1 MNASPAGKPSRF
13 GALRELKTLLPYL
26 RTYRS
31 RVVWGVFFVFATNVF
46 AILFPRV
53 LQEAIDG
60 LEKNLS
66 GARLLQAAGLLLL
79 VSAGEGLFRYLMRQT
94 IIVVS
99 RLVEYDLRNDF
110 FRHLQRMSRSFYHR
124 HSTGDLMARATNDL
138 NSVRT
143 ALGPGI
149 MYSANTL
156 VVGFGAFAA
165 MMYMNQK
172 LTLLAMLTFPL
183 IVIMVNRTMGKIHS
197 TYERIQ
203 AQFSQIT
210 TRVQENLSGIRVI
223 KSYLREDFEIEQ
235 FAGLNRVYAQE
246 NVSLGKVEGVLWA
259 GMGFL
264 SGFGVL
270 LLLWVGGL
278 EVIDG
283 NLSKGQFVAFFTYLG
298 MLTWPMIALGWV
310 INVVQQGT
318 ASMGRLNRIFETAPE
333 IRDNEQTDHTIT
345 KLRGEIEFQNVSF
358 AYKENTWALRHI
370 NLKIPAGMTLAIV
383 GHTGS
388 GKSTLVNLIPRLL
401 DATEGRILIDGRDIK
416 TVPLEILRREIGFVP
431 QETFL
436 FSETIKENIEFGV
449 ENGDGASMISS
460 AKIARLHEEVESF
473 AERYDTMLGERGIN
487 LSGGQ
492 KQRTAIA
499 RAVARQPRILILD
512 DALSSVDTYTE
523 DAILHGL
530 SGVMHERTSI
540 IISHRVSTVRDADLI
555 IVLQDGR
562 IVEKGTHELLML
574 QNGLY
579 AELSRMQQLEEDLE
593 TL

>member
-1 MNASPAGKPSRF
+1 MNENKTKKPGRLAG
-13 GALRELKTLLPYL
+13 LRELKTLLPYL
-26 RTYRS
+26 RKYRG
-31 RVVWGVFFVFATNVF
+31 RVAFGVVFIIVTNLF
-46 AILFPRV
+46 ALMLPRV
-53 LQEAIDG
+53 LQMAIDS
-60 LEKNLS
+60 LEAALTT
-66 GARLLQAAGLLLL
+66 ARLLWFAGLILL
-79 VSAGEGLFRYLMRQT
+79 VSAGEGFFRFLMRQT

-110 FRHLQRMSRSFYHR
+110 FQHLQTMARSFYHR

-143 ALGPGI
+143 VLGPGI
-149 MYSANTL
+149 MYSSNTV
-156 VVGFGAFAA
+156 VVGLGAFIA

-172 LTLLAMLTFPL
+172 LTLVAMLTLPL
-183 IVIMVNRTMGKIHS
+183 MVIIVHRTMGKIYA

-203 AQFSQIT
+203 EQFSKIT

-235 FAGLNRVYAQE
+235 FSHLNREYMQQSVH
-246 NVSLGKVEGVLWA
+246 LGKIEGVLWA

-264 SGFGVL
+264 SGAGVL
-270 LLLWVGGL
+270 LLLWIGGL

-283 NLSKGQFVAFFTYLG
+283 HLSKGEFVAFFTYLG

-318 ASMGRLNRIFETAPE
+318 ASMGRLNRVLETAPE
-333 IRDNEQTDHTIT
+333 IRDNEQTDYTVTRLH
-345 KLRGEIEFQNVSF
+345 GEIEFQNVSF
-358 AYKENTWALRHI
+358 AFNENAYALRQV
-370 NLKIPAGMTLAIV
+370 NLKIPAGLTLAIV

-401 DATEGRILIDGRDIK
+401 EATEGRILMDGMDIK
-416 TVPLEILRREIGFVP
+416 KIPLEVLRQEIGFVP

-449 ENGDGASMISS
+449 QNGNGASMVSA

-473 AERYDTMLGERGIN
+473 SERYDTMLGERGIN

-499 RAVARQPRILILD
+499 RAVMRQPRILILD

-530 SGVMHERTSI
+530 RGVMRERTSI

-555 IVLQDGR
+555 VVLKDGR

-574 QNGLY
+574 HNGLY

>member
-1 MNASPAGKPSRF
+1 MNESPIKKQNRLSG
-13 GALRELKTLLPYL
+13 LRELKTLLPYL
-26 RTYRS
+26 RKYRG
-31 RVVWGVFFVFATNVF
+31 RALWGMCFVVLTNVF

-53 LQEAIDG
+53 LQLAIDD
-60 LEKNLS
+60 LEKGLS
-66 GARLLQAAGLLLL
+66 GIRLLQAAGLLLL
-79 VSAGEGLFRYLMRQT
+79 VSAGEGFFRYLMRQT

-110 FRHLQRMSRSFYHR
+110 FRHLQRMARSFYHR
-124 HSTGDLMARATNDL
+124 HATGDLMARATNDL

-149 MYSANTL
+149 MYSANTF
-156 VVGFGAFAA
+156 VVGLGAFAA
-165 MMYMNQK
+165 MLYMNQK
-172 LTLLAMLTFPL
+172 LTLLAMLTLPL
-183 IVIMVNRTMGKIHS
+183 MVIIVYRTMGKIHS

-203 AQFSQIT
+203 AQFSKIT

-235 FAGLNRVYAQE
+235 FAGLNREYARE
-246 NVSLGKVEGVLWA
+246 NISLGKVEGVLWG

-264 SGFGVL
+264 SGFAVL

-278 EVIDG
+278 EVING
-283 NLSKGQFVAFFTYLG
+283 NLSKGEFVAFFAYLS

-333 IRDNEQTDHTIT
+333 IRDNERTEHTIT
-345 KLRGEIEFQNVSF
+345 NLRGEIELQDVSF
-358 AYKENTWALRHI
+358 AYKENTWALRHL

-401 DATEGRILIDGRDIK
+401 DATEGRILLDGRDIK
-416 TVPLEILRREIGFVP
+416 TIPLEVLRREIGFVP

-436 FSETIKENIEFGV
+436 FSETIKENILFGV
-449 ENGDGASMISS
+449 EHEDETSMISS
-460 AKIARLHEEVESF
+460 AKIARVHEEVESF
-473 AERYDTMLGERGIN
+473 AERYETMLGERGIN

-499 RAVARQPRILILD
+499 RAVMRQPRILILD

-530 SGVMHERTSI
+530 RGVMRERTSI
-540 IISHRVSTVRDADLI
+540 IISHRVSTVRDADHI
-555 IVLQDGR
+555 IVLREGR
-562 IVEKGTHELLML
+562 IAEQGTHDLLML
-574 QNGLY
+574 KNGIY

>member
-1 MNASPAGKPSRF
+1 MNEKKSENKSRL
-13 GALRELKTLLPYL
+13 GRLRELKTLLPYL
-26 RTYRS
+26 RKYRG
-31 RVVWGVFFVFATNVF
+31 RVAFGVFFIIATNVF
-46 AILFPRV
+46 ALLLPRV
-53 LQEAIDG
+53 LQYAIDG

-66 GARLLQAAGLLLL
+66 ARGLMLAAGMLLF
-79 VSAGEGLFRYLMRQT
+79 VSAGEGLFRFLMRQT

-110 FRHLQRMSRSFYHR
+110 FRHLQNMARSFYHR
-124 HSTGDLMARATNDL
+124 HATGDLMARATNDL

-143 ALGPGI
+143 VLGPGI
-149 MYSANTL
+149 MYSANT
-156 VVGFGAFAA
+156 VMVGLGAFAA
-165 MMYMNQK
+165 MMFMNKK
-172 LTLLAMLTFPL
+172 LALLAMLTFPFM
-183 IVIMVNRTMGKIHS
+183 VIIVNRTMGKIYS

-203 AQFSQIT
+203 EQFSKIT

-223 KSYLREDFEIEQ
+223 KSYLREDFEIAQ
-235 FAGLNRVYAQE
+235 FAALNRVYMQE
-246 NVSLGKVEGVLWA
+246 SVSLGKIEGVLWA

-283 NLSKGQFVAFFTYLG
+283 RLSKGQFVAFFTYLG

-318 ASMGRLNRIFETAPE
+318 ASMGRLNRILETAPE
-333 IRDNEQTDHTIT
+333 ICDNGQTNHAIT
-345 KLRGEIEFQNVSF
+345 AIRGEIEFQNVSF
-358 AYKENTWALRHI
+358 AYKDGVNVLRQI
-370 NLKIPAGMTLAIV
+370 NLKIPAGMALAIV

-401 DATEGRILIDGRDIK
+401 DTAEGRILIDGRDIK
-416 TVPLEILRREIGFVP
+416 NIPLEILRREIGFVP

-449 ENGDGASMISS
+449 EDGNGVSMISS

-473 AERYDTMLGERGIN
+473 SERYDTMLGERGIN

-499 RAVARQPRILILD
+499 RAVMRQPSILILD

-530 SGVMHERTSI
+530 RGVMRERTSI

-555 IVLQDGR
+555 IVLKDGR
-562 IVEKGTHELLML
+562 IAEQGTHELLML
-574 QNGLY
+574 KNGLY

>member
-1 MNASPAGKPSRF
+1 MSQSQTEKKSRF
-13 GALRELKTLLPYL
+13 GALKELRTLLPYL
-26 RTYRS
+26 RKYRS
-31 RVVWGVFFVFATNVF
+31 RVIWGMGFVIATNIF
-46 AILFPRV
+46 AILLPRV

-60 LEKNLS
+60 LEKELS
-66 GARLLQAAGLLLL
+66 STRLLLAAGVLLL

-110 FRHLQRMSRSFYHR
+110 FRHLQSMARSFYHC

-149 MYSANTL
+149 MYSVNTL
-156 VVGFGAFAA
+156 IVGLGAFTA
-165 MMYMNQK
+165 MMLMNQK
-172 LTLLAMLTFPL
+172 LTLLTMLTFPVM
-183 IVIMVNRTMGKIHS
+183 VIIVNRTMGKIHS

-203 AQFSQIT
+203 AQFSKIT

-223 KSYLREDFEIEQ
+223 KSYLREDFEIAQ
-235 FAGLNRVYAQE
+235 FADLNREYARE

-283 NLSKGQFVAFFTYLG
+283 HLSKGQFVAFFTYLG

-318 ASMGRLNRIFETAPE
+318 ASMGRLNRIFETVPE
-333 IRDNEQTDHTIT
+333 IQDNEHTDRTIT

-358 AYKENTWALRHI
+358 AYKENTWALRHL

-401 DATEGRILIDGRDIK
+401 DATEGRILLDGRDIK
-416 TVPLEILRREIGFVP
+416 NIPLEVLRREIGFVP

-449 ENGDGASMISS
+449 ENGDGTSMVSS

-499 RAVARQPRILILD
+499 RAVMRQPRVLILD

-530 SGVMHERTSI
+530 RGVMRERTSI
-540 IISHRVSTVRDADLI
+540 IISHRVSTVRDADHI

-562 IVEKGTHELLML
+562 IAEQGTHDLLL
-574 QNGLY
+574 LKNGLY

>member
-1 MNASPAGKPSRF
+1 MNEDKVQKPGRLAG
-13 GALRELKTLLPYL
+13 LRELKTLLPYL
-26 RTYRS
+26 RKYRG
-31 RVVWGVFFVFATNVF
+31 RVAFGVVFIIVTNLF
-46 AILFPRV
+46 ALMLPRV
-53 LQEAIDG
+53 LQMAIDS
-60 LEKNLS
+60 LEAALTTE
-66 GARLLQAAGLLLL
+66 RLLWFAGLILL
-79 VSAGEGLFRYLMRQT
+79 VSAGEGFFRFLMRQT

-110 FRHLQRMSRSFYHR
+110 FRHLQAMARSFYHR

-143 ALGPGI
+143 VLGPGI
-149 MYSANTL
+149 MYSSNTV
-156 VVGFGAFAA
+156 VVGLGAFIA

-172 LTLLAMLTFPL
+172 LTLVAMLTLPL
-183 IVIMVNRTMGKIHS
+183 MVIIVHRTMGKIYA

-203 AQFSQIT
+203 EQFSKIT

-223 KSYLREDFEIEQ
+223 KSYLREGFEIEQ
-235 FAGLNRVYAQE
+235 FSHLNREYMQQSVH
-246 NVSLGKVEGVLWA
+246 LGKIEGVLWA

-264 SGFGVL
+264 SGAGVL
-270 LLLWVGGL
+270 LLLWIGGV

-283 NLSKGQFVAFFTYLG
+283 HLSKGEFVAFFTYLG

-318 ASMGRLNRIFETAPE
+318 ASMGRLNRILETAPE
-333 IRDNEQTDHTIT
+333 IRDNEQTDYTIT
-345 KLRGEIEFQNVSF
+345 RLRGEIEFQNVGF
-358 AYKENTWALRHI
+358 AFNENAYALRHV
-370 NLKIPAGMTLAIV
+370 NLKIPAGLTLAIV

-401 DATEGRILIDGRDIK
+401 EATEGRILMDGVDLKKI
-416 TVPLEILRREIGFVP
+416 PLDVLRREIGFVP

-449 ENGDGASMISS
+449 QNGNGTSMVSA

-473 AERYDTMLGERGIN
+473 SERYETMLGERGIN

-499 RAVARQPRILILD
+499 RAVMRQPRILILD

-530 SGVMHERTSI
+530 RGVMRERTSI

-555 IVLQDGR
+555 IVLKDGH
-562 IVEKGTHELLML
+562 IAEKGTHELLML

>member
-1 MNASPAGKPSRF
+1 MNASSHNKPNPLH
-13 GALRELKTLLPYL
+13 ALRELKALLPYL
-26 RTYRS
+26 RKYRGP
-31 RVVWGVFFVFATNVF
+31 VLWGGFFIIATNIF
-46 AILFPRV
+46 ALLLPRV
-53 LQEAIDG
+53 IQEAIDG
-60 LEKNLS
+60 LEKDLN
-66 GARLLQAAGLLLL
+66 ARALLVAAGLILG
-79 VSAGEGLFRYLMRQT
+79 VSAGEGFFRYLMRQT

-110 FRHLQRMSRSFYHR
+110 FRHLQNMARSFYHR
-124 HSTGDLMARATNDL
+124 HATGDLMARATNDL

-143 ALGPGI
+143 VLGPGI
-149 MYSANTL
+149 MYSANTV
-156 VVGFGAFAA
+156 VVGLGAFAA
-165 MMYMNQK
+165 MMFMNQK
-172 LTLLAMLTFPL
+172 LTLLAMLTFPFMV
-183 IVIMVNRTMGKIHS
+183 VIVNRTMEKIHS

-203 AQFSQIT
+203 AQFSKIT

-223 KSYLREDFEIEQ
+223 KSYLREDFEIAQ
-235 FAGLNRVYAQE
+235 FSELNRVYME
-246 NVSLGKVEGVLWA
+246 DNVALGKTEGVLWA

-270 LLLWVGGL
+270 LLLYVGGL
-278 EVIDG
+278 EVIAG
-283 NLSKGQFVAFFTYLG
+283 NLTKGQFVAFFTYLS

-318 ASMGRLNRIFETAPE
+318 ASMGRLNRILETPAE
-333 IRDNEQTDHTIT
+333 IRDDEHTDHRINSI
-345 KLRGEIEFQNVSF
+345 RGEIEFQNVSF
-358 AYKENTWALRHI
+358 AYNENATALRHI

-401 DATEGRILIDGRDIK
+401 DATEGRLLIDGHDLK
-416 TVPLEILRREIGFVP
+416 TIPLEVLRREIGFVP

-436 FSETIKENIEFGV
+436 FSETIKENIEFGLQ
-449 ENGDGASMISS
+449 NGDGASMISA
-460 AKIARLHEEVESF
+460 AKIARVHEEVEGF

-499 RAVARQPRILILD
+499 RAVVRQPRILILD

-523 DAILHGL
+523 DAILQGL
-530 SGVMHERTSI
+530 RGVMRERTSI

-555 IVLQDGR
+555 IVLKDGR
-562 IVEKGTHELLML
+562 IAEKGTHDLLL
-574 QNGLY
+574 LHNGLY

>member
-1 MNASPAGKPSRF
+1 MNASPNTKKSRLS
-13 GALRELKTLLPYL
+13 GLHELRTLRPYL
-26 RTYRS
+26 HKYRS
-31 RVVWGVFFVFATNVF
+31 RVLWGMCFVISTNIF
-46 AILFPRV
+46 AILLPRV

-60 LEKNLS
+60 LEKEMS
-66 GARLLQAAGLLLL
+66 GTLLLQAAGLLLL
-79 VSAGEGLFRYLMRQT
+79 VSAGEGFFRYLMRQT

-99 RLVEYDLRNDF
+99 RLIEYDLRNDF
-110 FRHLQRMSRSFYHR
+110 FRHLQQMARSFYHR

-156 VVGFGAFAA
+156 IVGLGAFAA

-172 LTLLAMLTFPL
+172 LTLLAMLTFPAM
-183 IVIMVNRTMGKIHS
+183 VIIVNRTMGKIHS

-203 AQFSQIT
+203 AQFSKIT

-223 KSYLREDFEIEQ
+223 KSYLREDFEIAQ
-235 FAGLNRVYAQE
+235 FAELNREYVRE

-283 NLSKGQFVAFFTYLG
+283 NLTKGQFVAFFTYLG

-310 INVVQQGT
+310 INVMQQGT

-333 IRDNEQTDHTIT
+333 IRDNEYTEHTIT
-345 KLRGEIEFQNVSF
+345 QLRGEIEFQNVSF
-358 AYKENTWALRHI
+358 AYKENTWALRQL

-401 DATEGRILIDGRDIK
+401 EATEGRILLDGRDIK
-416 TVPLEILRREIGFVP
+416 TIPLEVLRREIGFVP

-436 FSETIKENIEFGV
+436 FSEMIKENIAFGV
-449 ENGDGASMISS
+449 ENGDGVSMISA

-499 RAVARQPRILILD
+499 RAVMRQPRILILD

-530 SGVMHERTSI
+530 RGVMRERTSI
-540 IISHRVSTVRDADLI
+540 IISHRVSTVRDADHI
-555 IVLQDGR
+555 IVLKDGR
-562 IVEKGTHELLML
+562 IAEQGTHDLLML
-574 QNGLY
+574 KNGIY
-579 AELSRMQQLEEDLE
+579 AELSRMQQLEDDLD

>member
-1 MNASPAGKPSRF
+1 MKESAAEKKGR
-13 GALRELKTLLPYL
+13 GQALLELRTLLPYM
-26 RTYRS
+26 RQYRG
-31 RVVWGVFFVFATNVF
+31 RVALGVGFIITTNIFAL
-46 AILFPRV
+46 ALPRV
-53 LQEAIDG
+53 LQKAIDS
-60 LEKNLS
+60 LEVDLNKQ
-66 GARLLQAAGLLLL
+66 RLLLFAGLILL
-79 VSAGEGLFRYLMRQT
+79 VSAGEGFFRFLMRQT
-94 IIVVS
+94 VIVVS
-99 RLVEYDLRNDF
+99 RLIEYDLRNDF
-110 FRHLQRMSRSFYHR
+110 FLHLQKMARSFYHR

-143 ALGPGI
+143 VLGPGL
-149 MYSANTL
+149 MYSANTV
-156 VVGFGAFAA
+156 VVGLGAFAA
-165 MMYMNQK
+165 MLHMNKK
-172 LTLLAMLTFPL
+172 LTLLAMLTFPMM
-183 IVIMVNRTMGKIHS
+183 VVVVNRTMGKIYA

-203 AQFSQIT
+203 EQFSKIT

-223 KSYLREDFEIEQ
+223 KSYLRENFEIEQ
-235 FAGLNRVYAQE
+235 FSQLNREYMRQSVH
-246 NVSLGKVEGVLWA
+246 LGKVEGVLWA

-264 SGFGVL
+264 SGAGVL

-283 NLSKGQFVAFFTYLG
+283 RLSKGEFVAFFTYLA

-318 ASMGRLNRIFETAPE
+318 ASMGRLNRILETPPE
-333 IRDNEQTDHTIT
+333 IRDSEHTDHGIT
-345 KLRGEIEFQNVSF
+345 TLRGEIEFQNVSF
-358 AYKENTWALRHI
+358 AYNADAKALHNI

-401 DATEGRILIDGRDIK
+401 EATEGRILIDGHDLKKI
-416 TVPLEILRREIGFVP
+416 PLAVLRREIGFVP

-436 FSETIKENIEFGV
+436 FSETIKENLEFGI
-449 ENGDGASMISS
+449 ENGDGTSMISA
-460 AKIARLHEEVESF
+460 AKIARLHEEVEGFS
-473 AERYDTMLGERGIN
+473 ERYETMLGERGIN

-492 KQRTAIA
+492 KQRAAIA
-499 RAVARQPRILILD
+499 RAIVRQPRILILD

-523 DAILHGL
+523 DAILQGL
-530 SGVMHERTSI
+530 RGVMRERTSI
-540 IISHRVSTVRDADLI
+540 IISHRVSTVRDADF
-555 IVLQDGR
+555 IVVLKDGR
-562 IVEKGTHELLML
+562 IAEKGTHQLLML